1 MKLSQ
6 GTSSQGTSPQGFTLI
21 EVILA
26 MGVLTSTVFIIS
38 GLMLRSFLRV
48 QENRDDIEIV
58 FLIKRELY
66 ANYFNPPKDNKKN
79 VQKIEEPAIT
89 ITSKLD
95 EINKKSSLCDLSKN
109 LRIVRSDAIWKMN
122 NNIRESAMVSFI
134 FRPKK
139 EEQKQ

>member
-1 MKLSQ
+1 MKH
-6 GTSSQGTSPQGFTLI
+6 SSEKNSQGFTLI

-48 QENRDDIEIV
+48 QENRDDIEKV

-66 ANYFNPPKDNKKN
+66 ANYFKPPENNKKN

-89 ITSKLD
+89 ITSKLY
-95 EINKKSSLCDLSKN
+95 EINKKSSLRDLSKT

-122 NNIRESAMVSFI
+122 NNVRESSMASFI
-134 FRPKK
+134 FQPQK

>member
-6 GTSSQGTSPQGFTLI
+6 GTRSQGFTLI

-48 QENRDDIEIV
+48 QENRDDIEKV

-66 ANYFNPPKDNKKN
+66 ANYFNPPKYNKKN
-79 VQKIEEPAIT
+79 IQKVEEPAIT

-95 EINKKSSLCDLSKN
+95 EINKKSSLRDLSKS
-109 LRIVRSDAIWKMN
+109 LRVVRSDAIWKMN
-122 NNIRESAMVSFI
+122 NNVRESSMVSFI
-134 FRPKK
+134 FYPKR

>member
-1 MKLSQ
+1 MKHPLVKH
-6 GTSSQGTSPQGFTLI
+6 PLVKHPPGFTLI

-26 MGVLTSTVFIIS
+26 MVVLTSTVFIIS

-48 QENRDDIEIV
+48 QENRDDIEKV

-66 ANYFNPPKDNKKN
+66 ANYFKPPKENKKN

-89 ITSKLD
+89 ITTQIS
-95 EINKKSSLCDLSKN
+95 EINKKSELRDLSNN

-122 NNIRESAMVSFI
+122 NYVRESSMVSFI
-134 FRPKK
+134 FQPQD
-139 EEQKQ
+139 EEQKK

>member
-1 MKLSQ
+1 MKLLMKLSR
-6 GTSSQGTSPQGFTLI
+6 GTNSQGFTLI

-26 MGVLTSTVFIIS
+26 MGVLTATVFIIS

-48 QENRDDIEIV
+48 QENRDDIEKV

-95 EINKKSSLCDLSKN
+95 DINKKSSLSDLRKT
-109 LRIVRSDAIWKMN
+109 LKIVRSDAIWKMN
-122 NNIRESAMVSFI
+122 NNVRESAMVSFI
-134 FRPKK
+134 FQPKK
-139 EEQKQ
+139 EEQKR